1 MKLRVAFLLTLLL
14 GGCAAPPPPVSEP
27 RQQEPGV
34 SPLPLS
40 IVPVYDSRAEVQLGQ
55 ALVQHYLS
63 GPYYRISAP
72 LLLSQQYQA
81 RYAADTSDPQR
92 MLALFSHPQGHWG
105 FVAVSV
111 AQGSVMNLFELQH
124 RNETGYALVLKRA
137 RICFN
142 TGADQPPRW
151 QGRSWVY
158 ASQPGQFECSGQTN
172 GSLYQLGSGLP
183 GALGPYAESGDTV
196 LYSRDRES
204 LQQIASL
211 LKHQFRHLRV
221 PQIRPDPL

>member
-1 MKLRVAFLLTLLL
+1 MKLRLALLVALLL
-14 GGCAAPPPPVSEP
+14 SGCAAPPPDSTPV
-27 RQQEPGV
+27 QQAV
-34 SPLPLS
+34 RPLPLS
-40 IVPVYDSRAEVQLGQ
+40 IVPVYDSRAEVQLAQ

-81 RYAADTSDPQR
+81 RHAANTSDPQR
-92 MLALFSHPQGHWG
+92 MLALFSHPQGRWG

-124 RNETGYALVLKRA
+124 RGQPGYALVLKRA

-158 ASQPGQFECSGQTN
+158 SPQPGQFECSGQTN
-172 GSLYQLGSGLP
+172 GSLFQVGSGLP

-196 LYSRDRES
+196 LYSHDRQS

-221 PQIRPDPL
+221 PPIRPDTL

>member
-1 MKLRVAFLLTLLL
+1 MKLRLAVVLVLLL
-14 GGCAAPPPPVSEP
+14 SGCAAPPPPVPEP
-27 RQQEPGV
+27 EQQAQQV
-34 SPLPLS
+34 RPLPLY
-40 IVPVYDSRAEVQLGQ
+40 IVPVYDSRAEVPLAQT
-55 ALVQHYLS
+55 LVQHYLT

-81 RYAADTSDPQR
+81 RYAADTGDPQR
-92 MLALFSHPQGHWG
+92 MLALFSHGNGDWG

-124 RNETGYALVLKRA
+124 HGRTGYALVLKRA

-142 TGADQPPRW
+142 TGADQPPRL
-151 QGRSWVY
+151 QGRRLEYS
-158 ASQPGQFECSGQTN
+158 AQPGQFECSGQTN

-196 LYSRDRES
+196 LFSHDRSS

-221 PQIRPDPL
+221 PQIRPDTL